1 MNNKEILSLIP
12 GTFNPLHEG
21 HLAIYKYCQAKSER
35 TTFLISGN
43 PFDKEGVPSITERR
57 KQFFDLDLSHIVVES
72 RTLICQ
78 LREVAG
84 LYALIYGSM
93 WDGFI
98 INIGIDTLSRLN
110 DLKYYE
116 NEEHFEYSMDEL
128 ASSYTKIRA
137 FPRNGVK
144 RIPLRSS
151 LMLHTEFVSSFDEVN
166 ISSTEI
172 RNGLLN
178 NNNKG

>member
-1 MNNKEILSLIP
+1 MNSKQILSLIP

-21 HLAIYKYCQAKSER
+21 HLAIYRYCVAKNEQ
-35 TTFLISGN
+35 TTFLISAN
-43 PFDKEGVPSITERR
+43 PFDKEGVPSSTERR
-57 KQFFDLDLSHIVVES
+57 KQFMDLDLTHAVVES
-72 RTLICQ
+72 KTLIGQ
-78 LREVAG
+78 LREMAG
-84 LYALIYGSM
+84 LYALIYGHI
-93 WDGFI
+93 WDGYV

-110 DLKYYE
+110 DLAYYE
-116 NEEHFEYSMDEL
+116 NEDHFEFAMDEF

-151 LMLHTEFVSSFDEVN
+151 LMLHTEFISSFDEVN

-172 RNGLLN
+172 RN
-178 NNNKG
+178 KGVPPCGI